1 VSNTGNDP
9 KEQSSRSG
17 ISLQTLTIA
26 SLASAAASYAVAHIW
41 GPGTLLGAAAAP
53 VIIALVS
60 ESLRRPM
67 HAVAATASKA
77 PSVASAPAPGG
88 TWRELWRPRWRIVL
102 LTGLAAFAIVVGVFT
117 VPDLLAGSS
126 ITGNGQ
132 PTTFFSGVSKVK
144 RKASVSTTTTTT
156 PTHATVTKTA
166 TARTTTT
173 TSTAATSPTTSTTT
187 TQASTPGAT
196 TTSAAATQTT
206 TSTDPTV
213 ISSTT
218 PSTPVP

>member
-173 TSTAATSPTTSTTT
+173 
-187 TQASTPGAT
+187 QASTPGAT